1 MKFMKL
7 ASFVFTLTIMICAV
21 NVQANSEKENNNVMI
36 ELNDDLIG
44 YWEYHVP
51 GVDPMYQDG
60 VMHITKEDG
69 NFAVNLELPNGM
81 IPTEDVEVNGNEIKF
96 ALYVEGGR
104 VDVNIVFEG
113 DTLTGSGTSDGGPFT
128 LTGSRKAKPE

>member
-1 MKFMKL
+1 MKL
-7 ASFVFTLTIMICAV
+7 ASFAFTLTLMLCMLK
-21 NVQANSEKENNNVMI
+21 VQAHTENENNNVLI
-36 ELNDDLIG
+36 EVNDDLIG

-51 GVDPMYQDG
+51 GVDPMYQNG
-60 VMHITKEDG
+60 ILHVAKQEGNIT
-69 NFAVNLELPNGM
+69 VNIELPNGS

-104 VDVNIVFEG
+104 VEVAVVFEG
-113 DTLTGSGTSDGGPFT
+113 DTLTGSGSSDSGPFT